1 MGSRVCVLFCICY
14 GKLGTNVFSW
24 LFFFRLLDHI
34 AIDGDE
40 GHLGP
45 QLIGDVDLIKADPLA
60 VLHLMGL
67 CCEVF
72 AAGGFQEGDL

>member
-1 MGSRVCVLFCICY
+1 MRCLWVVFCFLWI
-14 GKLGTNVFSW
+14 F
-24 LFFFRLLDHI
+24 DHI

-45 QLIGDVDLIKADPLA
+45 QLIGDVDLVKADPFA

-72 AAGGFQEGDL
+72 AAGGFQEGDLRGLGDHSRPR